1 MYSYGKKNIALLLV
15 ALVALALLFG
25 LWGPVVTG
33 MGWVIAIIINSF
45 IALLALYLLN
55 FIGLHIP
62 INLITI
68 LVVVLG
74 LFGLALLALLAFFE
88 VYGHEHI
95 TAG

>member
-1 MYSYGKKNIALLLV
+1 MAKNIALLLV
-15 ALVALALLFG
+15 ALVALVLLFG
-25 LWGPVVTG
+25 LGGPVVTG
-33 MGWVIAIIINSF
+33 MGLVIAVIINSF

-62 INLITI
+62 INIITI
-68 LVVVLG
+68 LVVVVLG